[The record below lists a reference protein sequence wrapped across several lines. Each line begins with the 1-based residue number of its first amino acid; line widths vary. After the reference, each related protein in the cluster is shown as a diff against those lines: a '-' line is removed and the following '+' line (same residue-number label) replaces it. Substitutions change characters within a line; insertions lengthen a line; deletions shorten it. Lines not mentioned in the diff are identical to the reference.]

1 MISQCIRFVHLS
13 EEDFS
18 VYIIGFVHL
27 SVERISLVCGS
38 YIEPGQVFP
47 QLAGNNPRVPG
58 SLTIIPIVIVI
69 VIVIPIGIVIIVT
82 NHRFHG
88 DLTFLIVVVIN
99 DGEYFFGNCSKLVP
113 PLALHSGFPGRA
125 PLSQIWWKSALFH
138 FWRITFE
145 DISLNEQRKYRSTV
159 NPGL

>member
-69 VIVIPIGIVIIVT
+69 VIPIVIGIVIIVT

-99 DGEYFFGNCSKLVP
+99 DGEYLTRFFGNCSKLVP
-113 PLALHSGFPGRA
+113 PLAFNSAVPWCA
-125 PLSQIWWKSALFH
+125 PLS
-138 FWRITFE
+138 
-145 DISLNEQRKYRSTV
+145 
-159 NPGL
+159 